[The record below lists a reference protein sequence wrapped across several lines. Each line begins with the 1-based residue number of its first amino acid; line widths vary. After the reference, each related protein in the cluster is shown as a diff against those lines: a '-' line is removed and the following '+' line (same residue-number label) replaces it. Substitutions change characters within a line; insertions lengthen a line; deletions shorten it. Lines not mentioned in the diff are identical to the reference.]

1 MKVKVNAIAML
12 TMMTVGFT
20 TVATSCSNNDDVPAS
35 YQPSVLAKSLEG
47 EWIVEQS
54 ISGTRGFEQMAGD
67 KYLPQEADQYTLIYH
82 FNNDGTG
89 WKEFDLLN
97 NGQVESILISRYES
111 HFNYMVNNQNMVILN
126 YTDGSGKPTGQMG
139 DLLFDG
145 KTLTDKVNGTPV
157 PLNPSTEAQINKYK
171 SEADAWHGG
180 SAEEGYV
187 LTVNVNVT
195 RHSIEADRKQ
205 EFSTGDKLFVS
216 GSHGDAGKFAGTLT
230 WQSGG
235 KFSGTITTEKKYSG
249 EVNDLLS
256 SAAATLLPAGYEN
269 YGYLSVSES
278 GYKAHVCYDKNK
290 AITTDSKATAVEQFS
305 LEQCNYTSGVGFTL
319 EPHNAILNFTIIGLT
334 PNAYNTVNMVYA
346 GMFDISKTV
355 SVDRVGTATFAIG
368 VEGNTDLNNVSLKVA
383 NKSIILFK
391 ESTKVSA
398 GKTYDIG
405 RNTDPASPFAG
416 VTTEDLGKVIGANGK
431 IYADAAAATT
441 AGTTAVAMIVY
452 VGSDNGEAAPYNHGL
467 ALALSD
473 AMRTYPCIWKTSNT
487 KAGHTNQ
494 TNSKRFTS
502 ESGLQ
507 YNATHNTPEY
517 IAFLAAIAN
526 NGTTSPA
533 GCSSWFLASCYQ
545 WTKILNA
552 NGISKLLTTA
562 NGFKGMGS
570 ACHYWTSS
578 ERDADGAWYYSFPDA
593 CFASDSKSYKFQVR
607 SCLAF

>member
-1 MKVKVNAIAML
+1 MKVKINAIAMI
-12 TMMTVGFT
+12 TMVTFGFT
-20 TVATSCSNNDDVPAS
+20 TVATSCSNNDVPAS

-47 EWIVEQS
+47 EWIMEQHIDGIEDLGKMDEN
-54 ISGTRGFEQMAGD
+54 ISMLQD
-67 KYLPQEADQYTLIYH
+67 ADQFAILYH

-89 WKEFDLLN
+89 WKELDLLN
-97 NGQVESILISRYES
+97 NGKVESILISRYENQFIYTVS
-111 HFNYMVNNQNMVILN
+111 NEGKVNLY
-126 YTDGSGKPTGQMG
+126 YTDADGKMNGQKAE
-139 DLLFDG
+139 LLFDG
-145 KTLTDKVNGTPV
+145 KILTGKIGDIPV
-157 PLNPSTEAQINKYK
+157 ALNPSTEAQINKYK

-180 SAEEGYV
+180 SAKEGYV

-305 LEQCNYTSGVGFTL
+305 LEQCTYTSGVGFTL
-319 EPHNAILNFTIIGLT
+319 EPHNAILNFTITGLT

-346 GMFDISKTV
+346 GIFDISKTV
-355 SVDRVGTATFAIG
+355 SVDRSGTTTFAIG
-368 VEGNTDLNNVSLKVA
+368 VDGDTDLSNVSLKVA
-383 NKSIILFK
+383 KKSIILFK

-405 RNTDPASPFAG
+405 RNADPARPFADI
-416 VTTEDLGKVIGANGK
+416 TTGDLGKVIGANGK
-431 IYADAAAATT
+431 IYADAAAATD
-441 AGTTAVAMIVY
+441 AGTSAVAMIVY
-452 VGSDNGEAAPYNHGL
+452 VGSDNSESAPYNHGL

-473 AMRTYPCIWKTSNT
+473 AMRTYPCVWKKSNT
-487 KAGHTNQ
+487 KAGHTMQ
-494 TNSKRFTS
+494 TNSKKFTS

-507 YNATHNTPEY
+507 YNATHNTSEY
-517 IAFLAAIAN
+517 LAFLAAIAN

-562 NGFKGMGS
+562 NGFNGMGS